1 MAGTINS
8 LGIGSGVL
16 TADVIDKLK
25 ANDVSNIITP
35 MDRKI
40 TLNQQK
46 GQALDLLKSL
56 LTTFKANASSLA
68 DDTLYQKR
76 TVSGNN
82 DGVSVTALAGTAIQS
97 FSIANVQLAKKDV
110 VESGSFSSSTAS
122 VLKDP
127 SLLPANFAGTLQL
140 TIGSKNPLST
150 VIPTNFSISYT
161 KNTTLE
167 ELKNSIN
174 DAAGTKVTA
183 SILQTG
189 ASAYNLVITSKET
202 GEAQSISLTDT
213 TGELAGQFTAN
224 ILNPAAGLQTIQSA
238 QDASFNYNGIPV
250 TRSTNTIN
258 DLVDGVTKSVTINL
272 LQNNAGSTISIT
284 QNKQIIA
291 DEVKSLSTAYNSL
304 MKQLDD
310 MTLADLE
317 NGKAGI
323 FNGDNTIKGIKRE
336 ITKMMTSINAQGH
349 GLAQYGIGLDEKG
362 VMSFTQADFDTQMNT
377 DSTALE
383 AFFSGATDTKGNYTE
398 GIFGNLDTLLNSY
411 TGTNGLMGTL
421 TDAST
426 HDLKS
431 LNNNKTRSQVMLD
444 ARYATM
450 STRFAAYDSMISR
463 LNNQFAS
470 LNQQIQAMAN
480 SKN

>member
-1 MAGTINS
+1 MAGTISS

-16 TADVIDKLK
+16 TADTIDKLK

-46 GQALDLLKSL
+46 AQALDLLKSL

-97 FSIANVQLAKKDV
+97 FSISNVKLAQKDV
-110 VESGSFSSSTAS
+110 IESGSFATPQTS
-122 VLKDP
+122 VLN
-127 SLLPANFAGTLQL
+127 PAALANPAFTTGTLQL
-140 TIGSKNPLST
+140 AINGQTYTIPYDKNA
-150 VIPTNFSISYT
+150 
-161 KNTTLE
+161 TLE
-167 ELKNSIN
+167 TLQASIN
-174 DAAGTKVTA
+174 DVAGTKVTA

-189 ASAYNLVITSKET
+189 ATANNLVITSKET
-202 GEAQSISLTDT
+202 GTNQAITLTDMS
-213 TGELAGQFTAN
+213 GGLADQLGT
-224 ILNPAAGLQTIQSA
+224 GLQKLQTAS
-238 QDASFNYNGIPV
+238 DASFNYNGIPI

-272 LQNNAGSTISIT
+272 LQNNASSTISIT

-291 DEVKSLSTAYNSL
+291 DEVNSLSTAYNSL
-304 MKQLDD
+304 IKQLDD
-310 MTLADLE
+310 MTLADLQ

-323 FNGDNTIKGIKRE
+323 FNGDNTVKGIKRE
-336 ITKMMTSINAQGH
+336 ITKMMTSVNAQGH

-362 VMSFTQADFDTQMNT
+362 VMSFTQSDFDTQMNT
-377 DSTALE
+377 DPTALE
-383 AFFSGATDTKGNYTE
+383 AFFSGATDTKGNYRE
-398 GIFGNLDTLLNSY
+398 GIFGNLDSLLNSY

-421 TDAST
+421 TDGSA

-431 LNNNKTRSQVMLD
+431 LHDNKTRSQAMLD

-450 STRFAAYDSMISR
+450 SARFAAYDSMISR